1 MRIKGMRTKFD
12 IKIEWNQMPRDEIE
26 KKLIKKDSKQI
37 AIIRM
42 MTQFNTKTKWEDTL
56 QF

>member
-1 MRIKGMRTKFD
+1 MKSNAEGRDWK
-12 IKIEWNQMPRDEIE
+12 KINK
-26 KKLIKKDSKQI
+26 KKLKQI

-42 MTQFNTKTKWEDTL
+42 MTQFNTKTKWEDTF